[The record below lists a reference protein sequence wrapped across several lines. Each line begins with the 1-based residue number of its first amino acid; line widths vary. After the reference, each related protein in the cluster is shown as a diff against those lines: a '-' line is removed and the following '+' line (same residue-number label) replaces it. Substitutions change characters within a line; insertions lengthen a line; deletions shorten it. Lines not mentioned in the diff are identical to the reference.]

1 MAFDL
6 KRSERTARAT
16 ASDTA
21 VYHKDEILKSF
32 EEDNF
37 FEALA
42 ENMEES
48 KKAFVT
54 RCGAE
59 AAATNILERA
69 INDTIFVPL
78 GEQGKYPIF

>member
-1 MAFDL
+1 MAFDQ

-21 VYHKDEILKSF
+21 IYHKEEILKSF

-37 FEALA
+37 FEALS

-48 KKAFVT
+48 KKAFLA

-69 INDTIFVPL
+69 INDTIFVAL